1 MPNHSS
7 TPSSVGRTD
16 ADWGHMAHYCEEDG
30 RIQTVET
37 HLLETSELCSRFTAK
52 LGLPISGWLLGL
64 LHDLGKYSEVF
75 QNFIHAATGLAG
87 EQARIDSETM
97 PAHERDHATAGAQYL
112 WRQITDNTPA
122 TTRIHIQALCAALIS
137 HHSRSGILDFI
148 NLQGTSPYLKRIQKP
163 DHETHLSQSLSKADA
178 SIIKQIEQFL
188 ADLGTQKEEKQIIGA
203 IHKNLGSELFPFH
216 LALYTRF
223 LFSCLLDAD
232 RINTIDFEDPSKAA
246 LRNLTSQPDW
256 SSLLEKFETHIQ
268 QFSADSCINKIR
280 TNISEDCRIAAQ
292 KPERI
297 LTLPV
302 STGGGK
308 TLASLRFAL
317 HRAASNNMHPV
328 DRIIYILPYTTIIEQ
343 NAHEVR
349 KILGDKAVLEH
360 HSNLSAEKDTKA
372 NRVLSENWD
381 APVVFTTMVQFLD
394 ALFASG
400 TKAARRMHQMGNA
413 ILIFDEIQCLPIK
426 TVHLFNNALNF
437 LTTQANSTA
446 VLCTAT
452 MPLLDKVSP
461 KYGHLRIP
469 ANSSIITNR
478 ASISRKLRRTEII
491 NKIRP
496 EKWSNEEIVTHALEQ
511 QKLHQSVLI
520 VCNTKD
526 SARNLFDRIKKETHQ
541 PVVHLSTNMCPAHR
555 QHKIALIRET
565 IDPKN
570 PKPLICISTQLIEA
584 GVDLDF
590 GCVIRSLAG
599 LDSIIQAAGR
609 CNRHGH
615 HKSQKPVFV
624 LNFSEESLS
633 AALNEIKVGQEI
645 TERVFREYQET
656 PDHFENSLLSE
667 AAMSLYYQYYFFDRA
682 GLMTYEV
689 KARPK
694 PEHQKTEVSQNT
706 NLIELLGTN
715 KIAINECLDR
725 GPDNSPQEL
734 ALHQAHST
742 AAEAFRVID
751 APTQGI
757 LVPYRSEPL
766 DGSELISK
774 LAECYSNES
783 IPMPEKIKRHKEA
796 QKFTVNAFPHV
807 ITKLSDSSAISEIH
821 PGTGIFE
828 LAPAHYSDDYGITL
842 EPLLQ
847 ANLI

>member
-1 MPNHSS
+1 MLKI
-7 TPSSVGRTD
+7 
-16 ADWGHMAHYCEEDG
+16 AHYRSYDQTPQSVLDHLCE
-30 RIQTVET
+30 TA
-37 HLLETSELCSRFTAK
+37 ELCSKFTAK
-52 LGLPISGWLLGL
+52 IGLPISGQLLGL
-64 LHDLGKYSEVF
+64 LHDLGKYSGAF
-75 QNFIHAATGLAG
+75 QKFIYAATGLAG
-87 EQARIDSETM
+87 EQAQKNAENM

-112 WRQITDNTPA
+112 WNRISQDTPV
-122 TTRIHIQALCAALIS
+122 TTKIHIQALCAALIS

-148 NLQGTSPYLKRIQKP
+148 NLQGASPFLTRIQKQ
-163 DHETHLSQSLSKADA
+163 DNLSHLSESLSEADH
-178 SIIKQIEQFL
+178 SIITQIDQVLAELELHSEGKQRIS
-188 ADLGTQKEEKQIIGA
+188 A
-203 IHKNLGSELFPFH
+203 IHKDLGKELFPVH

-246 LRNLTSQPDW
+246 MRNLTSPPDW
-256 SSLLEKFETHIQ
+256 SVLLERFENHIKKFQ
-268 QFSADSCINKIR
+268 VDSSINLIR
-280 TNISEDCRIAAQ
+280 AEISEDCRKASDR
-292 KPERI
+292 PERI

-302 STGGGK
+302 PTGGGK

-317 HRAASNNMHPV
+317 HRAASGNTHPI

-349 KILGDKAVLEH
+349 EILGKSAVLEH
-360 HSNLSAEKDTKA
+360 HSNLSDDKDTKA

-394 ALFASG
+394 ALYSAG

-437 LTTQANSTA
+437 LTTQINSTA
-446 VLCTAT
+446 ILCTAT
-452 MPLLDKVSP
+452 MPLLEKVAR

-469 ANSSIITNR
+469 ENSSIITNKLTL
-478 ASISRKLRRTEII
+478 SQNLRRTKII
-491 NKIRP
+491 DHTRV
-496 EKWSNEEIVTHALEQ
+496 EKWLYEDIVELVLEQ
-511 QKLHQSVLI
+511 QKNHKSVLI

-526 SARNLFDRIKKETHQ
+526 SAKNLFDRIKSTH

-555 QHKIALIRET
+555 QHKISFIRET

-615 HKSQKPVFV
+615 HKELKPVFV
-624 LNFSEESLS
+624 LNFSEESIPD
-633 AALNEIKVGQEI
+633 ALAEIKVGQEI
-645 TERVFREYQET
+645 TERVFGEYRADPERF
-656 PDHFENSLLSE
+656 DNSLLSE
-667 AAMSLYYQYYFFDRA
+667 AAMTLFYEYYFYKRA
-682 GLMTYEV
+682 GLMTYET

-694 PEHQKTEVSQNT
+694 PDHQKTEVSADT
-706 NLIELLGTN
+706 NLIELLGVN
-715 KIAINECLDR
+715 RLSYSECLER
-725 GPDNSPQEL
+725 GLDKLPLEL
-734 ALHQAHST
+734 PLHQAHST

-757 LVPYRSEPL
+757 LVPYNF
-766 DGSELISK
+766 GSHSGSKIISK
-774 LAECYSNES
+774 LAACYANEN
-783 IPMPEKIKRHKEA
+783 IPLPQKIKLHKQA

-807 ITKLSDSSAISEIH
+807 IKKLSESRAISEIH
-821 PGTGIFE
+821 PGSGIFE
-828 LAPAHYSDDYGITL
+828 LAPAHYSEDYGITL
-842 EPLLQ
+842 EALSE
-847 ANLI
+847 ANYI

>member
-1 MPNHSS
+1 MLKI
-7 TPSSVGRTD
+7 
-16 ADWGHMAHYCEEDG
+16 AHYRSYDQTPQSVLDHLCE
-30 RIQTVET
+30 TA
-37 HLLETSELCSRFTAK
+37 ELCSKFTAK
-52 LGLPISGWLLGL
+52 IGLPISGQLLGL
-64 LHDLGKYSEVF
+64 LHDLGKYSGAF
-75 QNFIHAATGLAG
+75 QKFIYAATGLAG
-87 EQARIDSETM
+87 EQAQKDAENM

-112 WRQITDNTPA
+112 WNRISQDTPV
-122 TTRIHIQALCAALIS
+122 TTKIHTQALCAALIS

-148 NLQGTSPYLKRIQKP
+148 NLQGASPFLTRIQKQ
-163 DHETHLSQSLSKADA
+163 DHLSHLSESLSEADH
-178 SIIKQIEQFL
+178 SIISQIDQSIAELERHSEGKQRIS
-188 ADLGTQKEEKQIIGA
+188 A
-203 IHKNLGSELFPFH
+203 IHKNLGKELFPVH

-246 LRNLTSQPDW
+246 MRNLTSPPDW
-256 SSLLEKFETHIQ
+256 SVLLERFENHIKKFQ
-268 QFSADSCINKIR
+268 VDSSINLIR
-280 TNISEDCRIAAQ
+280 AEISEDCRKASDR
-292 KPERI
+292 PERI

-302 STGGGK
+302 PTGGGK
-308 TLASLRFAL
+308 TLASLRFGL
-317 HRAASNNMHPV
+317 HRAASGNTHPV

-349 KILGDKAVLEH
+349 EILGKSAVLEH
-360 HSNLSAEKDTKA
+360 HSNLSDDKDTKA

-394 ALFASG
+394 ALYSAG

-437 LTTQANSTA
+437 LTTQVNSTA

-452 MPLLDKVSP
+452 MPLLEKVAQ
-461 KYGHLRIP
+461 KYGHLKIP
-469 ANSSIITNR
+469 PDSSIITNKHTL
-478 ASISRKLRRTEII
+478 SKNLRRTRII
-491 NKIRP
+491 NHTRT
-496 EKWSNEEIVTHALEQ
+496 EKWSYEDIVELVLEQ
-511 QKLHQSVLI
+511 QKDHKSVLI

-526 SARNLFDRIKKETHQ
+526 SAKKLFDRIKSTH

-555 QHKIALIRET
+555 QHKISFIRET

-615 HKSQKPVFV
+615 HKELKPVFV
-624 LNFSEESLS
+624 LNFAEESIPD
-633 AALNEIKVGQEI
+633 ALVEIKVGQEI
-645 TERVFREYQET
+645 TERVFGEYRADPERF
-656 PDHFENSLLSE
+656 DNSLLSE
-667 AAMSLYYQYYFFDRA
+667 AAMTLFYEYYFYKRA
-682 GLMTYEV
+682 GLMTYET

-694 PEHQKTEVSQNT
+694 PDHQKTEVSADT
-706 NLIELLGTN
+706 NLIELLGVNRLSYT
-715 KIAINECLDR
+715 ECLER
-725 GPDNSPQEL
+725 GLDKLPLEL
-734 ALHQAHST
+734 PLHQAHST

-757 LVPYRSEPL
+757 LVPYNFGAHS
-766 DGSELISK
+766 GSKLISK
-774 LAECYSNES
+774 LAACYANEN
-783 IPMPEKIKRHKEA
+783 IPLPEKIQLHKQA

-807 ITKLSDSSAISEIH
+807 IRKLSESRAISEIH
-821 PGTGIFE
+821 PGSGIFE
-828 LAPAHYSDDYGITL
+828 LAPAHYSEDYGITL
-842 EPLLQ
+842 EALSE
-847 ANLI
+847 ANYI

>member
-1 MPNHSS
+1 MLKI
-7 TPSSVGRTD
+7 
-16 ADWGHMAHYCEEDG
+16 AHYRICDQTPQFVSDHLCETAD
-30 RIQTVET
+30 
-37 HLLETSELCSRFTAK
+37 LCSQFTAK
-52 LGLPISGWLLGL
+52 VGLPISGRLLGL
-64 LHDLGKYSEVF
+64 LHDLGKYSDAF
-75 QNFIHAATGLAG
+75 QKFIRAATGLAG
-87 EQARIDSETM
+87 EQAKIDAETM

-112 WRQITDNTPA
+112 WRKIKEHSPA

-148 NLQGTSPYLKRIQKP
+148 NLQGTSPFLSRIEKP
-163 DHETHLSQSLSKADA
+163 DSATHLSESLSKADA
-178 SIIKQIEQFL
+178 SIIDQIEHFL
-188 ADLGTQKEEKQIIGA
+188 AELETRREEKQRIGA
-203 IHKNLGSELFPFH
+203 IHKNLGPELFPFH

-246 LRNLTSQPDW
+246 IRNLTSQPDW
-256 SSLLEKFETHIQ
+256 SSLLEKFEARIQ
-268 QFSADSCINKIR
+268 QFSANSCINQIR
-280 TNISEDCRIAAQ
+280 ANISEDCRIAAQ

-302 STGGGK
+302 PTGGGK

-317 HRAASNNMHPV
+317 HRAASNKTHPV

-343 NAHEVR
+343 NANEVR
-349 KILGDKAVLEH
+349 EILGKSAVLEH

-394 ALFASG
+394 ALYASG
-400 TKAARRMHQMGNA
+400 TKAARRMHQMAKA

-437 LTTQANSTA
+437 LTTQTNSTA

-452 MPLLDKVSP
+452 MPLLDRVSP
-461 KYGHLRIP
+461 EHGHLRIP
-469 ANSSIITNR
+469 ENSSIITNSE
-478 ASISRKLRRTEII
+478 SISRTLRRTEII

-496 EKWSNEEIVTHALEQ
+496 EKWSNEAIATLALEQ
-511 QKLHQSVLI
+511 QKLHHSVLI

-526 SARNLFDRIKKETHQ
+526 SARNIFDRIKKETRC
-541 PVVHLSTNMCPAHR
+541 PLVHLSTNMCPAHR
-555 QHKIALIRET
+555 QHKIAVIRQT
-565 IDPKN
+565 IDPRN
-570 PKPLICISTQLIEA
+570 PKPLICVSTQLIEA

-615 HKSQKPVFV
+615 HKELKPVFV
-624 LNFSEESLS
+624 LNFAEESLP

-645 TERVFREYQET
+645 TERVFREYEAN
-656 PDHFENSLLSE
+656 PDRFENSLLSE
-667 AAMSLYYQYYFFDRA
+667 AAMVLYYQYYFFDRA
-682 GLMTYEV
+682 PLMTYEV
-689 KARPK
+689 KARPR
-694 PEHQKTEVSQNT
+694 PGHQKTEVSQDT
-706 NLIELLGTN
+706 NLIELLGKNLKSYT
-715 KIAINECLDR
+715 ECSER
-725 GPDNSPQEL
+725 GADKAPLSLQ
-734 ALHQAHST
+734 LHHAHSS
-742 AAEAFRVID
+742 AAEAFQVID

-757 LVPYRSEPL
+757 LVPYRSETQN
-766 DGSELISK
+766 GSELISK
-774 LAECYSNES
+774 LAECYANES
-783 IPMPEKIKRHKEA
+783 IPLPEKIKWHKQA

-821 PGTGIFE
+821 PGSGIFE

-847 ANLI
+847 ANMI